1 MAFYILMAMIIK
13 RKKKKKK
20 CSLFKRK
27 FWRRIILRDRNSKN
41 RPYKNRTFFDSFR
54 YAFQGVCTVFQE
66 ERNMRF
72 HVLSSLAILFISAFL
87 SLSKDEW
94 LWILLGCF
102 LVLVMDIRST
112 EVGNT
117 VDMRAPDDNPL
128 AKDSRDIAAAG
139 VVFPSIFSV
148 IIVTVILLPKVLVL
162 FNLF

>member
-94 LWILLGCF
+94 LWILLVCF
-102 LVLVMDIRST
+102 LVLVMEIWNT
-112 EVGNT
+112 AIENT
-117 VDMRAPDDNPL
+117 VDMISPDYNPL
-128 AKDSRDIAAAG
+128 AKKIKDMAAAA
-139 VVFPSIFSV
+139 VLFTSIFSV
-148 IIVTVILLPKVLVL
+148 IIGTVILLPKVLVL